1 MMILLCIKTQKQ
13 WKQIR
18 AVCGILPE
26 MNETP
31 FKIFFFFFGQMRLA
45 SIQQLEDLGVVNY
58 IGFHVWTLALGGIY
72 HGDKFDIFTWQW

>member
-1 MMILLCIKTQKQ
+1 MKHLLKS
-13 WKQIR
+13 
-18 AVCGILPE
+18 
-26 MNETP
+26 
-31 FKIFFFFFGQMRLA
+31 FFFFFGQMRLA